1 MGLDLSAFLNEFR
14 NEANEHVRA
23 IDAQLLALERDP
35 DDPAPVRALFLAAHS
50 LKGAGAMMDLADVE
64 ALAHAIEDVLSRL
77 RDGQQRL
84 DGTTADLLFRAR
96 DLLGE
101 RIARAEPGLAPI
113 DAPIEAM
120 VAALHASRNEVP
132 SPPAAPAV
140 PPVTTAPP
148 PAGATGA
155 VALVVEDSAT
165 VRQLHCAVLA
175 AAGYATDAV
184 GDAAGARALVMTRHY
199 DLLVIGM
206 ELADLHGPALIAA
219 LGAQLEALPP
229 IVLVGNDEATTG
241 PTPPLVAAQILT
253 APLGQELLGTV
264 ARELLARAPR

>member
-1 MGLDLSAFLNEFR
+1 MSLDLSAFLDEFR
-14 NEANEHVRA
+14 NEANEHLRA

-64 ALAHAIEDVLSRL
+64 ALAHAIEEVLARL
-77 RDGQQRL
+77 RDGRQRL

-101 RIARAEPGLAPI
+101 RVARAEPGVAPV
-113 DAPIEAM
+113 DEPIEAM
-120 VAALHASRNEVP
+120 VAALHASPNEATAA
-132 SPPAAPAV
+132 PAPPAV
-140 PPVTTAPP
+140 PPVKD
-148 PAGATGA
+148 ATGP

-165 VRQLHCAVLA
+165 VRLLHCAVLA
-175 AAGYATDAV
+175 AAGCAIDEV
-184 GDAAGARALVMTRHY
+184 GDAAAALVAVATRHY

-206 ELADLHGPALIAA
+206 ELADRRGPALIEA
-219 LGAQLEALPP
+219 LGVQLPTLPP

-253 APLGQELLGTV
+253 APPGQEKLGTV
-264 ARELLARAPR
+264 ARQLLAQASR